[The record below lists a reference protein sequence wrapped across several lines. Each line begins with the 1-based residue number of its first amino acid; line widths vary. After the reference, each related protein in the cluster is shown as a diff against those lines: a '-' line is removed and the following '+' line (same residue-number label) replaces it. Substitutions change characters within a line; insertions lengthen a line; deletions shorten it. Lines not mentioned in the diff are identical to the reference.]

1 MSAKKKIA
9 KLEALARE
17 ATSLRSVDLN
27 GRPEFEV
34 SKKVRLLDASC
45 CGSLMKENRIEEEI
59 ILCAD
64 KTDNLNSKLLS
75 FRCKVVD
82 SERAHHSLEVQNWA
96 LQEHILK
103 VEERIAVL
111 ELLLKGS
118 KQQIGFHPEKGEVQL
133 KVREHTSKLESQ
145 TKKIITRD
153 EVELPGETIKL
164 MKSDADNEN
173 AQIVCKVNALANFRD
188 GETARNK
195 TKFRREIC
203 GERKI
208 SDVRGN
214 EEYLTSVREFY
225 SSRRSSGCEK
235 LEVRQFSDKLLS
247 SNELSQRKDNVERIF
262 SVDFHT
268 FHVWDKSRSL
278 EHQTHHRETLSKS
291 RKSSELNSESERE
304 VEKDGSTNTL
314 GKIRTSKRFI
324 VGKDHP
330 PKPQNEEKLSA
341 ETNKEFA
348 TDNQASIKTEREAG
362 IYRLSLG
369 SKHYSDQMRIGTQFS
384 GRSLETKNDV
394 GRRGQER
401 ASNFPFFITDR
412 NFRHSE
418 KREDS
423 GPNDCSEN
431 LSVEQSGDVIYN
443 SQALSAE
450 VGTCHYE
457 EGTLEG
463 DLLKLRAK
471 LSVLESYIN
480 KLIQEKSALLNELS
494 ETKETAEKKVLEN
507 AKFLFFLS
515 NARNVKEE
523 VSRKEANWKDQF
535 LFESDSEYAADD
547 FHKVG
552 ELATGLQGTA
562 ASMFQTDSRHL
573 EEELIKLQANR
584 HSHLESFLEESLRDK
599 TALLAELYDTKSSNL
614 GEKSD
619 HKYPFYSPSINGLE
633 ALVSCKSCEQT
644 FQKGRIFLEI
654 SREISGEVRKFRELA
669 ADLQTKYTTCK
680 TELEKQRTILSTLLS
695 REEAAIRQAHE
706 DARELQLKLKK
717 SHLDIVT

>member
-27 GRPEFEV
+27 GRPEFKV

-45 CGSLMKENRIEEEI
+45 CGSLMKENRIQEEI

-64 KTDNLNSKLLS
+64 KTDNLNGKLLS

-82 SERAHHSLEVQNWA
+82 SERTHHSLEVQNLA

-103 VEERIAVL
+103 VEEGIAVL

-118 KQQIGFHPEKGEVQL
+118 KQQIGFHPEKREVQL
-133 KVREHTSKLESQ
+133 KVGEHTSKLESQ
-145 TKKIITRD
+145 IKKIITRD

-164 MKSDADNEN
+164 IKSDADNEN

-188 GETARNK
+188 GETAHDK
-195 TKFRREIC
+195 TKLRREIS

-214 EEYLTSVREFY
+214 EKYLTSVREFY

-235 LEVRQFSDKLLS
+235 LEVRQFSDKPLS

-262 SVDFHT
+262 TVDFHT
-268 FHVWDKSRSL
+268 LHVWDKSRSV
-278 EHQTHHRETLSKS
+278 EHQTHHRETLSKN
-291 RKSSELNSESERE
+291 RKSSELNGESERE
-304 VEKDGSTNTL
+304 VEKDSSTNTL
-314 GKIRTSKRFI
+314 GKFHTSKRFT

-348 TDNQASIKTEREAG
+348 TDNQASIKTVREAG

-369 SKHYSDQMRIGTQFS
+369 SKHYSDQMRMGTQFS
-384 GRSLETKNDV
+384 PERSLEAKNDV

-401 ASNFPFFITDR
+401 ASNFPLFITDG

-418 KREDS
+418 ERENS
-423 GPNDCSEN
+423 GPNDCSGN

-443 SQALSAE
+443 FQALSAE

-547 FHKVG
+547 FLKVE
-552 ELATGLQGTA
+552 ELATGL
-562 ASMFQTDSRHL
+562 
-573 EEELIKLQANR
+573 
-584 HSHLESFLEESLRDK
+584 
-599 TALLAELYDTKSSNL
+599 
-614 GEKSD
+614 
-619 HKYPFYSPSINGLE
+619 
-633 ALVSCKSCEQT
+633 
-644 FQKGRIFLEI
+644 
-654 SREISGEVRKFRELA
+654 
-669 ADLQTKYTTCK
+669 
-680 TELEKQRTILSTLLS
+680 
-695 REEAAIRQAHE
+695 
-706 DARELQLKLKK
+706 
-717 SHLDIVT
+717 

>member
-1 MSAKKKIA
+1 M
-9 KLEALARE
+9 
-17 ATSLRSVDLN
+17 
-27 GRPEFEV
+27 
-34 SKKVRLLDASC
+34 
-45 CGSLMKENRIEEEI
+45 
-59 ILCAD
+59 
-64 KTDNLNSKLLS
+64 
-75 FRCKVVD
+75 
-82 SERAHHSLEVQNWA
+82 
-96 LQEHILK
+96 
-103 VEERIAVL
+103 
-111 ELLLKGS
+111 
-118 KQQIGFHPEKGEVQL
+118 
-133 KVREHTSKLESQ
+133 
-145 TKKIITRD
+145 
-153 EVELPGETIKL
+153 
-164 MKSDADNEN
+164 
-173 AQIVCKVNALANFRD
+173 
-188 GETARNK
+188 
-195 TKFRREIC
+195 
-203 GERKI
+203 
-208 SDVRGN
+208 
-214 EEYLTSVREFY
+214 
-225 SSRRSSGCEK
+225 
-235 LEVRQFSDKLLS
+235 
-247 SNELSQRKDNVERIF
+247 
-262 SVDFHT
+262 DFHT
-268 FHVWDKSRSL
+268 LHVWDKSRSV
-278 EHQTHHRETLSKS
+278 EHQTHHRETLSKN
-291 RKSSELNSESERE
+291 RRSSELNSESERD
-304 VEKDGSTNTL
+304 VEKDSSTNTL
-314 GKIRTSKRFI
+314 GKFRTSKRFT

-369 SKHYSDQMRIGTQFS
+369 SKHYSDQMRMGTQFLD
-384 GRSLETKNDV
+384 GSLEAKNDV

-401 ASNFPFFITDR
+401 ASNFRVFITDR
-412 NFRHSE
+412 NFPHRE
-418 KREDS
+418 EREDS
-423 GPNDCSEN
+423 GPNDYSEN
-431 LSVEQSGDVIYN
+431 ISVEQSGDVSYN
-443 SQALSAE
+443 FQALSAE

-457 EGTLEG
+457 DGTLEG

-507 AKFLFFLS
+507 AKFLFLLS

-535 LFESDSEYAADD
+535 LFESDSEYAADG

-552 ELATGLQGTA
+552 ELATRSLGTA
-562 ASMFQTDSRHL
+562 ASMSQTDSRHL

-599 TALLAELYDTKSSNL
+599 TALLAELYDTKSSNP
-614 GEKSD
+614 GKKSD

>member
-1 MSAKKKIA
+1 MVSAKKKIA

-45 CGSLMKENRIEEEI
+45 CGSLMKENRIQEEI

-64 KTDNLNSKLLS
+64 KTDNLNGKLLS

-82 SERAHHSLEVQNWA
+82 SERTHHSSEVQNLA
-96 LQEHILK
+96 LKEHILK

-133 KVREHTSKLESQ
+133 KVQELESQ
-145 TKKIITRD
+145 IKKIITRD
-153 EVELPGETIKL
+153 KAELPGETIKL

-195 TKFRREIC
+195 TRLRGEIS
-203 GERKI
+203 GEWKI

-268 FHVWDKSRSL
+268 LHVWDKSRSV

-314 GKIRTSKRFI
+314 GKFRTSKRFI

-401 ASNFPFFITDR
+401 ASNFPLFITDR

-494 ETKETAEKKVLEN
+494 ETKETARKK
-507 AKFLFFLS
+507 F
-515 NARNVKEE
+515 
-523 VSRKEANWKDQF
+523 
-535 LFESDSEYAADD
+535 
-547 FHKVG
+547 
-552 ELATGLQGTA
+552 
-562 ASMFQTDSRHL
+562 
-573 EEELIKLQANR
+573 
-584 HSHLESFLEESLRDK
+584 
-599 TALLAELYDTKSSNL
+599 
-614 GEKSD
+614 
-619 HKYPFYSPSINGLE
+619 
-633 ALVSCKSCEQT
+633 
-644 FQKGRIFLEI
+644 
-654 SREISGEVRKFRELA
+654 
-669 ADLQTKYTTCK
+669 
-680 TELEKQRTILSTLLS
+680 
-695 REEAAIRQAHE
+695 
-706 DARELQLKLKK
+706 
-717 SHLDIVT
+717 

>member
-1 MSAKKKIA
+1 MKYTTSFRLEQRLVSAKKKIA

-17 ATSLRSVDLN
+17 ATSLRGADLN

-45 CGSLMKENRIEEEI
+45 CGSLMKENRIQEEI

-64 KTDNLNSKLLS
+64 KTDNLNGKLLS

-82 SERAHHSLEVQNWA
+82 SERTHHSLEVQNLA

-103 VEERIAVL
+103 FEERIAVL

-133 KVREHTSKLESQ
+133 KVREYTSKLESQ
-145 TKKIITRD
+145 TKKILTRD

-195 TKFRREIC
+195 TKFRRELC

-268 FHVWDKSRSL
+268 LHVWDKSRSV
-278 EHQTHHRETLSKS
+278 EHQTHHREKLSK
-291 RKSSELNSESERE
+291 LNSESERE

-314 GKIRTSKRFI
+314 GKFRTSKRFI

-384 GRSLETKNDV
+384 GRSLETNNDV

-401 ASNFPFFITDR
+401 ASDFPLFITDR

-443 SQALSAE
+443 SQVLGAE

-535 LFESDSEYAADD
+535 LFESDTEYAADG

-552 ELATGLQGTA
+552 ELATRSLGTA
-562 ASMFQTDSRHL
+562 ASMSQTDSRHL

-584 HSHLESFLEESLRDK
+584 HSQLESFLEESLRDK
-599 TALLAELYDTKSSNL
+599 TALLAELYDTKSSNP
-614 GEKSD
+614 GEKSN
-619 HKYPFYSPSINGLE
+619 HKYLFTAP
-633 ALVSCKSCEQT
+633 A
-644 FQKGRIFLEI
+644 
-654 SREISGEVRKFRELA
+654 
-669 ADLQTKYTTCK
+669 
-680 TELEKQRTILSTLLS
+680 STDWRLW
-695 REEAAIRQAHE
+695 
-706 DARELQLKLKK
+706 
-717 SHLDIVT
+717 

>member
-1 MSAKKKIA
+1 MVSAKKKIA

-45 CGSLMKENRIEEEI
+45 CGSLMKENRIQEEI

-64 KTDNLNSKLLS
+64 KTDNLNGKLLS

-82 SERAHHSLEVQNWA
+82 SERTHHSLEVQNLA

-103 VEERIAVL
+103 FEERIAVL

-133 KVREHTSKLESQ
+133 KVREYTSKLESQ
-145 TKKIITRD
+145 TKKILTRD

-173 AQIVCKVNALANFRD
+173 AQIVCKVNVLANFRD

-268 FHVWDKSRSL
+268 LHVWDKSRSV
-278 EHQTHHRETLSKS
+278 EHQTHHREKLSK
-291 RKSSELNSESERE
+291 LNSESERE

-314 GKIRTSKRFI
+314 GKFRTSKRFI

-384 GRSLETKNDV
+384 GRSLETNNDV

-401 ASNFPFFITDR
+401 ASDFPLFITDR

-443 SQALSAE
+443 SQVLGAE

-535 LFESDSEYAADD
+535 LFESDTEYAADG

-552 ELATGLQGTA
+552 ELATRSLGTA
-562 ASMFQTDSRHL
+562 ASMSQTDSRHL

-584 HSHLESFLEESLRDK
+584 HSQLESFLEESLRDK
-599 TALLAELYDTKSSNL
+599 TALLAELYDTKSSNP
-614 GEKSD
+614 GEKSN
-619 HKYPFYSPSINGLE
+619 HKYLFTAP
-633 ALVSCKSCEQT
+633 A
-644 FQKGRIFLEI
+644 
-654 SREISGEVRKFRELA
+654 
-669 ADLQTKYTTCK
+669 
-680 TELEKQRTILSTLLS
+680 STDWRLW
-695 REEAAIRQAHE
+695 
-706 DARELQLKLKK
+706 
-717 SHLDIVT
+717 

>member
-1 MSAKKKIA
+1 M
-9 KLEALARE
+9 
-17 ATSLRSVDLN
+17 
-27 GRPEFEV
+27 
-34 SKKVRLLDASC
+34 
-45 CGSLMKENRIEEEI
+45 
-59 ILCAD
+59 
-64 KTDNLNSKLLS
+64 
-75 FRCKVVD
+75 
-82 SERAHHSLEVQNWA
+82 
-96 LQEHILK
+96 
-103 VEERIAVL
+103 
-111 ELLLKGS
+111 
-118 KQQIGFHPEKGEVQL
+118 
-133 KVREHTSKLESQ
+133 
-145 TKKIITRD
+145 
-153 EVELPGETIKL
+153 
-164 MKSDADNEN
+164 
-173 AQIVCKVNALANFRD
+173 
-188 GETARNK
+188 
-195 TKFRREIC
+195 
-203 GERKI
+203 
-208 SDVRGN
+208 
-214 EEYLTSVREFY
+214 
-225 SSRRSSGCEK
+225 
-235 LEVRQFSDKLLS
+235 
-247 SNELSQRKDNVERIF
+247 
-262 SVDFHT
+262 
-268 FHVWDKSRSL
+268 

-291 RKSSELNSESERE
+291 RKSSELDSESKPRDF
-304 VEKDGSTNTL
+304 EKESSTNTL
-314 GKIRTSKRFI
+314 GKFRTSKRFT

-330 PKPQNEEKLSA
+330 PKPENEEKLSA

-369 SKHYSDQMRIGTQFS
+369 SKHYSDQMKMGTQFS
-384 GRSLETKNDV
+384 GRSLEAKNDV
-394 GRRGQER
+394 GRRGQGR
-401 ASNFPFFITDR
+401 ASNFRLFITDR

-418 KREDS
+418 EREDS

-443 SQALSAE
+443 FQALSAE

-552 ELATGLQGTA
+552 ELTTGLQGTG

-644 FQKGRIFLEI
+644 FQEGRIFLEI
-654 SREISGEVRKFRELA
+654 SGEISREVRKIRELA

-695 REEAAIRQAHE
+695 REEAAIRQARE

-717 SHLDIVT
+717 SHLNVVT

>member
-27 GRPEFEV
+27 GRPEFKV

-45 CGSLMKENRIEEEI
+45 CGSLMKENRIQEEI

-64 KTDNLNSKLLS
+64 KTDNLNGKLLS

-82 SERAHHSLEVQNWA
+82 SERTHHSLEVQNLA

-103 VEERIAVL
+103 VEEGIAVL

-118 KQQIGFHPEKGEVQL
+118 KQQIGFHPEKREVQL
-133 KVREHTSKLESQ
+133 KVGEHTSKLESQ
-145 TKKIITRD
+145 IKKIITRD

-164 MKSDADNEN
+164 IKSDADNEN

-188 GETARNK
+188 GETARDK
-195 TKFRREIC
+195 TKLRREIS

-214 EEYLTSVREFY
+214 EKYLTSVREFY
-225 SSRRSSGCEK
+225 SSRRSSGFEK
-235 LEVRQFSDKLLS
+235 LEVRQFSDKPLS
-247 SNELSQRKDNVERIF
+247 SNELSQRKDDVEKIF
-262 SVDFHT
+262 TVDFHT
-268 FHVWDKSRSL
+268 LHVWDKSRSV
-278 EHQTHHRETLSKS
+278 EHQTHHRETLSKN
-291 RKSSELNSESERE
+291 RKSSELNGESERE
-304 VEKDGSTNTL
+304 VEKDSTTNTL
-314 GKIRTSKRFI
+314 GKFRTSKRFT

-348 TDNQASIKTEREAG
+348 TDNQASIKTVREAG

-369 SKHYSDQMRIGTQFS
+369 SKHYSEQMRMGTQFS
-384 GRSLETKNDV
+384 PERSLEAKNDV

-401 ASNFPFFITDR
+401 ASNFPLFITDG

-418 KREDS
+418 ERENS
-423 GPNDCSEN
+423 GPNDCSGN

-443 SQALSAE
+443 FQALSAE

-547 FHKVG
+547 FLKVE

-584 HSHLESFLEESLRDK
+584 HSHLESFLEKSLRDN

-619 HKYPFYSPSINGLE
+619 HKYPFYSP
-633 ALVSCKSCEQT
+633 QH
-644 FQKGRIFLEI
+644 QRIGGV
-654 SREISGEVRKFRELA
+654 GEL
-669 ADLQTKYTTCK
+669 
-680 TELEKQRTILSTLLS
+680 
-695 REEAAIRQAHE
+695 
-706 DARELQLKLKK
+706 
-717 SHLDIVT
+717 

>member
-27 GRPEFEV
+27 GRPEFKV

-45 CGSLMKENRIEEEI
+45 CGSLMKENRIQEEI

-64 KTDNLNSKLLS
+64 KTDNLNGKLLS

-82 SERAHHSLEVQNWA
+82 SERTHHSLEVQNLA

-103 VEERIAVL
+103 VEEGIAVL

-118 KQQIGFHPEKGEVQL
+118 KQQIGFHPEKREVQL
-133 KVREHTSKLESQ
+133 KVGEHTSKLESQ
-145 TKKIITRD
+145 IKKIITRD

-164 MKSDADNEN
+164 IKSDADNEN

-188 GETARNK
+188 GETAHDK
-195 TKFRREIC
+195 TKLRREIS

-214 EEYLTSVREFY
+214 EKYLTSVREFY

-235 LEVRQFSDKLLS
+235 LEVRQFSDKPLS

-262 SVDFHT
+262 TVDFHT
-268 FHVWDKSRSL
+268 LHVWDKSRSV
-278 EHQTHHRETLSKS
+278 EHQTHHRETLSKN
-291 RKSSELNSESERE
+291 RKSSELNGESERE
-304 VEKDGSTNTL
+304 VEKDSSTNTL
-314 GKIRTSKRFI
+314 GKFRTSKRFT

-348 TDNQASIKTEREAG
+348 TDNQASIKTVREAG

-369 SKHYSDQMRIGTQFS
+369 SKHYSDQMRMGTQFS
-384 GRSLETKNDV
+384 PERSLEAKNDV

-401 ASNFPFFITDR
+401 ASNFPLFITDG

-418 KREDS
+418 ERENS
-423 GPNDCSEN
+423 GPNDCSGN

-443 SQALSAE
+443 FQALSAE

-494 ETKETAEKKVLEN
+494 ETKETAEKKVLE
-507 AKFLFFLS
+507 
-515 NARNVKEE
+515 
-523 VSRKEANWKDQF
+523 
-535 LFESDSEYAADD
+535 
-547 FHKVG
+547 
-552 ELATGLQGTA
+552 
-562 ASMFQTDSRHL
+562 
-573 EEELIKLQANR
+573 
-584 HSHLESFLEESLRDK
+584 
-599 TALLAELYDTKSSNL
+599 
-614 GEKSD
+614 
-619 HKYPFYSPSINGLE
+619 
-633 ALVSCKSCEQT
+633 
-644 FQKGRIFLEI
+644 
-654 SREISGEVRKFRELA
+654 
-669 ADLQTKYTTCK
+669 
-680 TELEKQRTILSTLLS
+680 
-695 REEAAIRQAHE
+695 
-706 DARELQLKLKK
+706 LKC
-717 SHLDIVT
+717 

>member
-27 GRPEFEV
+27 GCPEFEV
-34 SKKVRLLDASC
+34 SKKVRFLDASC

-64 KTDNLNSKLLS
+64 KTDNLNGKLLS

-82 SERAHHSLEVQNWA
+82 SERTHHSLEVQNLA

-103 VEERIAVL
+103 FEERIAVL

-195 TKFRREIC
+195 TRLRGEIS
-203 GERKI
+203 GEWKI

-214 EEYLTSVREFY
+214 EEYLTNVREFY

-268 FHVWDKSRSL
+268 LHVWDKSRSV
-278 EHQTHHRETLSKS
+278 EHQTHHREKLSK
-291 RKSSELNSESERE
+291 LNSESERE

-314 GKIRTSKRFI
+314 GKFRTSKRFI

-384 GRSLETKNDV
+384 GRSLETNNDV

-401 ASNFPFFITDR
+401 ASDFPLFITDR

-443 SQALSAE
+443 SQVLGAE

-494 ETKETAEKKVLEN
+494 KTKETAEKKVLEN

-547 FHKVG
+547 FHKLG

-584 HSHLESFLEESLRDK
+584 HSQLESFLEESLRDK
-599 TALLAELYDTKSSNL
+599 TALLAELYDTKSSNP
-614 GEKSD
+614 GEKSN
-619 HKYPFYSPSINGLE
+619 HKYLFTAP
-633 ALVSCKSCEQT
+633 A
-644 FQKGRIFLEI
+644 
-654 SREISGEVRKFRELA
+654 
-669 ADLQTKYTTCK
+669 
-680 TELEKQRTILSTLLS
+680 STDWRLW
-695 REEAAIRQAHE
+695 
-706 DARELQLKLKK
+706 
-717 SHLDIVT
+717 

>member
-1 MSAKKKIA
+1 MKYTTSFRLEQRLVSAKKKIA

-27 GRPEFEV
+27 GCPEFEV
-34 SKKVRLLDASC
+34 SKKVRFLDASC
-45 CGSLMKENRIEEEI
+45 CGSLMKENRIQEEI

-64 KTDNLNSKLLS
+64 KTDNLNGKLLS

-82 SERAHHSLEVQNWA
+82 SERTHHSLEVQNLA

-103 VEERIAVL
+103 FEERIAVL

-214 EEYLTSVREFY
+214 EEYLTSVRGFY

-268 FHVWDKSRSL
+268 LHVWDKSRSV
-278 EHQTHHRETLSKS
+278 EHQTHHREKLSK
-291 RKSSELNSESERE
+291 LNSESERE

-314 GKIRTSKRFI
+314 GKFRTSKRFI

-384 GRSLETKNDV
+384 GRSLETNNDV

-401 ASNFPFFITDR
+401 ASDFPLFITDR

-443 SQALSAE
+443 SQVLGAE

-494 ETKETAEKKVLEN
+494 KTKETAEKKVLEN

-535 LFESDSEYAADD
+535 LFESDTEYAADG

-552 ELATGLQGTA
+552 ELATRSLGTA
-562 ASMFQTDSRHL
+562 ASMSQTDSRHL

-584 HSHLESFLEESLRDK
+584 HSQLESFLEESLRDK
-599 TALLAELYDTKSSNL
+599 TALLAELYDTKSSNP
-614 GEKSD
+614 GEKSN
-619 HKYPFYSPSINGLE
+619 HKYLFTAP
-633 ALVSCKSCEQT
+633 A
-644 FQKGRIFLEI
+644 
-654 SREISGEVRKFRELA
+654 
-669 ADLQTKYTTCK
+669 
-680 TELEKQRTILSTLLS
+680 STDWRLW
-695 REEAAIRQAHE
+695 
-706 DARELQLKLKK
+706 
-717 SHLDIVT
+717 

>member
-1 MSAKKKIA
+1 MVSAKKKIA
-9 KLEALARE
+9 KLEALSKE
-17 ATSLRSVDLN
+17 ATSLRSVDLS

-45 CGSLMKENRIEEEI
+45 CGSLMKENRIQEEI

-64 KTDNLNSKLLS
+64 KTDNLNGKLLS

-82 SERAHHSLEVQNWA
+82 SERTHHSLEVQNLA

-103 VEERIAVL
+103 FEERIAVL

-145 TKKIITRD
+145 IKKIITRD

-164 MKSDADNEN
+164 MTSDADNEN

-268 FHVWDKSRSL
+268 LHVWDKSRSV
-278 EHQTHHRETLSKS
+278 EHQTHHREKLSK
-291 RKSSELNSESERE
+291 LNSESERE

-401 ASNFPFFITDR
+401 ASNFPLFITDR

-443 SQALSAE
+443 SQVLGAE

-535 LFESDSEYAADD
+535 LFESDTEYAADG

-552 ELATGLQGTA
+552 ELATRSLGTA
-562 ASMFQTDSRHL
+562 ASMSQTDSRHL

-584 HSHLESFLEESLRDK
+584 HSQLESFLEESLRDK
-599 TALLAELYDTKSSNL
+599 TALLAELYDTKSSNP
-614 GEKSD
+614 GEKSN
-619 HKYPFYSPSINGLE
+619 HKYLFTAP
-633 ALVSCKSCEQT
+633 A
-644 FQKGRIFLEI
+644 
-654 SREISGEVRKFRELA
+654 
-669 ADLQTKYTTCK
+669 
-680 TELEKQRTILSTLLS
+680 STDWRLW
-695 REEAAIRQAHE
+695 
-706 DARELQLKLKK
+706 
-717 SHLDIVT
+717 

>member
-1 MSAKKKIA
+1 MKYTTSFRLEQRLVSAKKKIA

-45 CGSLMKENRIEEEI
+45 CGSLMKENRIQEEI

-64 KTDNLNSKLLS
+64 KTDNLNGKLLS

-82 SERAHHSLEVQNWA
+82 SERTHHRLEVQNLA

-103 VEERIAVL
+103 FEERIAVL

-133 KVREHTSKLESQ
+133 KVREYTSKLESQ
-145 TKKIITRD
+145 TKKILTRD

-268 FHVWDKSRSL
+268 LHVWDKSRSV
-278 EHQTHHRETLSKS
+278 EHQTHHREKLSK
-291 RKSSELNSESERE
+291 LNSESERE

-314 GKIRTSKRFI
+314 GKFRTSKRFI

-384 GRSLETKNDV
+384 GRSLETNNDV

-401 ASNFPFFITDR
+401 ASDFPLFITDR

-443 SQALSAE
+443 SQVLGAE

-480 KLIQEKSALLNELS
+480 KLVQEKSALLNELS

-507 AKFLFFLS
+507 TKFLFFLS

-535 LFESDSEYAADD
+535 LFESDTEYAADG

-552 ELATGLQGTA
+552 ELATRSLGTA
-562 ASMFQTDSRHL
+562 ASMSQTDSRHL

-584 HSHLESFLEESLRDK
+584 HSQLESFLEESLRDK
-599 TALLAELYDTKSSNL
+599 TALLAELYDTKSSNP
-614 GEKSD
+614 GEKSN
-619 HKYPFYSPSINGLE
+619 HKAWFSYVGKIPDDREFYRFPT
-633 ALVSCKSCEQT
+633 VPD
-644 FQKGRIFLEI
+644 F
-654 SREISGEVRKFRELA
+654 
-669 ADLQTKYTTCK
+669 AD
-680 TELEKQRTILSTLLS
+680 
-695 REEAAIRQAHE
+695 
-706 DARELQLKLKK
+706 
-717 SHLDIVT
+717 

>member
-9 KLEALARE
+9 KLEALSKE
-17 ATSLRSVDLN
+17 ATSLRSVDLS

-45 CGSLMKENRIEEEI
+45 CGSLMKENRIQEEI

-64 KTDNLNSKLLS
+64 KTDNLNGKLLS

-82 SERAHHSLEVQNWA
+82 SERTHHSLEVQNLA

-103 VEERIAVL
+103 FEERIAVL

-145 TKKIITRD
+145 IKKIITRD

-164 MKSDADNEN
+164 MTSDADNEN

-268 FHVWDKSRSL
+268 LHVWDKSRSV
-278 EHQTHHRETLSKS
+278 EHQTHHREKLSK
-291 RKSSELNSESERE
+291 LNSESERE

-401 ASNFPFFITDR
+401 ASNFPLFITDR

-443 SQALSAE
+443 SQVLGAE

-535 LFESDSEYAADD
+535 LFESDTEYAADG

-552 ELATGLQGTA
+552 ELATRSLGTA
-562 ASMFQTDSRHL
+562 ASMSQTDSRHL

-584 HSHLESFLEESLRDK
+584 HSQLESFLEESLRDK
-599 TALLAELYDTKSSNL
+599 TALLAELYDTKSSNP
-614 GEKSD
+614 GEKSN
-619 HKYPFYSPSINGLE
+619 HKYLFTAP
-633 ALVSCKSCEQT
+633 A
-644 FQKGRIFLEI
+644 
-654 SREISGEVRKFRELA
+654 
-669 ADLQTKYTTCK
+669 
-680 TELEKQRTILSTLLS
+680 STDWRLW
-695 REEAAIRQAHE
+695 
-706 DARELQLKLKK
+706 
-717 SHLDIVT
+717 

>member
-1 MSAKKKIA
+1 M
-9 KLEALARE
+9 
-17 ATSLRSVDLN
+17 
-27 GRPEFEV
+27 

-45 CGSLMKENRIEEEI
+45 CGSLMKENRTQEEI

-64 KTDNLNSKLLS
+64 KTDNLNGKLLS

-82 SERAHHSLEVQNWA
+82 SERTHHSLEVQNLA

-103 VEERIAVL
+103 FEERIAVL
-111 ELLLKGS
+111 ELLHKGS

-145 TKKIITRD
+145 TKKILTRD

-208 SDVRGN
+208 SGVRGN

-268 FHVWDKSRSL
+268 LHVWDKSRSV
-278 EHQTHHRETLSKS
+278 EHQTHHREKLSK
-291 RKSSELNSESERE
+291 LNSESERE

-314 GKIRTSKRFI
+314 GKFRTSKRFI

-369 SKHYSDQMRIGTQFS
+369 SKHYSDQRKIGTQFS

-401 ASNFPFFITDR
+401 ASNFPLFITDR

-494 ETKETAEKKVLEN
+494 ETKETAEKKVVEN

-584 HSHLESFLEESLRDK
+584 HSQLESFLEESLRDK
-599 TALLAELYDTKSSNL
+599 TALLAELYDTKSSSP
-614 GEKSD
+614 GEKSN
-619 HKYPFYSPSINGLE
+619 HKYLFTAP
-633 ALVSCKSCEQT
+633 A
-644 FQKGRIFLEI
+644 
-654 SREISGEVRKFRELA
+654 
-669 ADLQTKYTTCK
+669 
-680 TELEKQRTILSTLLS
+680 STDWRLW
-695 REEAAIRQAHE
+695 
-706 DARELQLKLKK
+706 
-717 SHLDIVT
+717 

>member
-1 MSAKKKIA
+1 MKYTTSFRLEQRLVSAKKKIA

-45 CGSLMKENRIEEEI
+45 CGSLMKENRIQEEI

-64 KTDNLNSKLLS
+64 KTDNLNGKLLS

-82 SERAHHSLEVQNWA
+82 SERTHHSLEVQNLA

-103 VEERIAVL
+103 FEERIAVL

-133 KVREHTSKLESQ
+133 KVREYTSKLESQ
-145 TKKIITRD
+145 TKKILTRD

-173 AQIVCKVNALANFRD
+173 AQIVCKVNVLANFRD

-268 FHVWDKSRSL
+268 LHVWDKSRSV
-278 EHQTHHRETLSKS
+278 EHQTHHREKLSK
-291 RKSSELNSESERE
+291 LNSESERE

-314 GKIRTSKRFI
+314 GKFRTSKRFI

-384 GRSLETKNDV
+384 GRSLETNNDV

-401 ASNFPFFITDR
+401 ASDFPLFITDR

-443 SQALSAE
+443 SQVLGAE

-535 LFESDSEYAADD
+535 LFESDTEYAADG

-552 ELATGLQGTA
+552 ELATRSLGTA
-562 ASMFQTDSRHL
+562 ASMSQTDSRHL

-584 HSHLESFLEESLRDK
+584 HSQLESFLEESLRDK
-599 TALLAELYDTKSSNL
+599 TALLAELYDTKSSNP
-614 GEKSD
+614 GEKSN
-619 HKYPFYSPSINGLE
+619 HKYLFTAP
-633 ALVSCKSCEQT
+633 A
-644 FQKGRIFLEI
+644 
-654 SREISGEVRKFRELA
+654 
-669 ADLQTKYTTCK
+669 
-680 TELEKQRTILSTLLS
+680 STDWRLW
-695 REEAAIRQAHE
+695 
-706 DARELQLKLKK
+706 
-717 SHLDIVT
+717 

>member
-17 ATSLRSVDLN
+17 ATSLRGADLN

-45 CGSLMKENRIEEEI
+45 CGSLMKENRIQEEI

-64 KTDNLNSKLLS
+64 KTDNLNGKLLS

-82 SERAHHSLEVQNWA
+82 SERTHHSLEVQNLA

-103 VEERIAVL
+103 FEERIAVL

-133 KVREHTSKLESQ
+133 KVREYTSKLESQ
-145 TKKIITRD
+145 TKKILTRD

-195 TKFRREIC
+195 TKFRRELC

-268 FHVWDKSRSL
+268 LHVWDKSRSV
-278 EHQTHHRETLSKS
+278 EHQTHHREKLSK
-291 RKSSELNSESERE
+291 LNSESERE

-314 GKIRTSKRFI
+314 GKFRTSKRFI

-384 GRSLETKNDV
+384 GRSLETNNDV

-401 ASNFPFFITDR
+401 ASDFPLFITDR

-443 SQALSAE
+443 SQVLGAE

-535 LFESDSEYAADD
+535 LFESDTEYAADG

-552 ELATGLQGTA
+552 ELATRSLGTA
-562 ASMFQTDSRHL
+562 ASMSQTDSRHL

-584 HSHLESFLEESLRDK
+584 HSQLESFLEESLRDK
-599 TALLAELYDTKSSNL
+599 TALLAELYDTKSSNP
-614 GEKSD
+614 GEKSN
-619 HKYPFYSPSINGLE
+619 HKYLFTAP
-633 ALVSCKSCEQT
+633 A
-644 FQKGRIFLEI
+644 
-654 SREISGEVRKFRELA
+654 
-669 ADLQTKYTTCK
+669 
-680 TELEKQRTILSTLLS
+680 STDWRLW
-695 REEAAIRQAHE
+695 
-706 DARELQLKLKK
+706 
-717 SHLDIVT
+717 

>member
-1 MSAKKKIA
+1 MVSAKKKIA

-45 CGSLMKENRIEEEI
+45 CGSLMKENRIQEEI

-64 KTDNLNSKLLS
+64 KTDNLNGKLLS

-82 SERAHHSLEVQNWA
+82 SERTHHSLEVQNLA

-103 VEERIAVL
+103 FEERIAVL

-133 KVREHTSKLESQ
+133 KVREYTSKLESQ
-145 TKKIITRD
+145 TKKILTRD

-268 FHVWDKSRSL
+268 LHVWDKSRSV
-278 EHQTHHRETLSKS
+278 EHQTHHREKLSK
-291 RKSSELNSESERE
+291 LNSESERE

-314 GKIRTSKRFI
+314 GKFRSSKRFI

-384 GRSLETKNDV
+384 GRSLETNNDV

-401 ASNFPFFITDR
+401 ASDFPLFITDR

-443 SQALSAE
+443 SQVLGAE

-535 LFESDSEYAADD
+535 LFESDTEYAADG

-552 ELATGLQGTA
+552 ELATRSLGTA
-562 ASMFQTDSRHL
+562 ASMSQTDSRHL

-584 HSHLESFLEESLRDK
+584 HSQLESFLEESLRDK
-599 TALLAELYDTKSSNL
+599 TALLAELYDTKSSNP
-614 GEKSD
+614 GEKSN
-619 HKYPFYSPSINGLE
+619 HKYLFTAP
-633 ALVSCKSCEQT
+633 A
-644 FQKGRIFLEI
+644 
-654 SREISGEVRKFRELA
+654 
-669 ADLQTKYTTCK
+669 
-680 TELEKQRTILSTLLS
+680 STDWRLW
-695 REEAAIRQAHE
+695 
-706 DARELQLKLKK
+706 
-717 SHLDIVT
+717 

>member
-17 ATSLRSVDLN
+17 ATSPRSVDFN

-45 CGSLMKENRIEEEI
+45 CGSLMKENRIQEEI

-64 KTDNLNSKLLS
+64 KTDNLNGKLLS
-75 FRCKVVD
+75 FRYKVVD
-82 SERAHHSLEVQNWA
+82 SERTHHSLEVQNLA
-96 LQEHILK
+96 LQERILK
-103 VEERIAVL
+103 VKERIAVL

-145 TKKIITRD
+145 IKKIITRD
-153 EVELPGETIKL
+153 EVELPGETIKP

-173 AQIVCKVNALANFRD
+173 AQIVCKVNALGIFRD

-195 TKFRREIC
+195 TKFGKEIS

-208 SDVRGN
+208 SDVIGN

-235 LEVRQFSDKLLS
+235 LEVRQFSDNLLS

-268 FHVWDKSRSL
+268 LHVWDKSRSV
-278 EHQTHHRETLSKS
+278 EHQTHQRETLSEN
-291 RKSSELNSESERE
+291 RKSSELNSESKRD
-304 VEKDGSTNTL
+304 VEKDSNTNRP
-314 GKIRTSKRFI
+314 GKFRTSKRFT

-348 TDNQASIKTEREAG
+348 TDNQASINTVRGAG

-369 SKHYSDQMRIGTQFS
+369 SKHYSDQMRMGTQFWD
-384 GRSLETKNDV
+384 RSLEAKNDV

-401 ASNFPFFITDR
+401 ASNFRVFITDR

-418 KREDS
+418 EREDS

-431 LSVEQSGDVIYN
+431 ISVEQSGDAIYN

-457 EGTLEG
+457 EGALEG

-515 NARNVKEE
+515 NARNIKEE

-547 FHKVG
+547 FHEVG
-552 ELATGLQGTA
+552 ELTTGLQGTA

-573 EEELIKLQANR
+573 EEEVIKLQANR
-584 HSHLESFLEESLRDK
+584 HSHLESFHEESLRDK

-619 HKYPFYSPSINGLE
+619 HSYSPSINGLE

-644 FQKGRIFLEI
+644 FQEGRIFLEI

-680 TELEKQRTILSTLLS
+680 TELEKQKTILSTLLS
-695 REEAAIRQAHE
+695 REEAAIRQARE

-717 SHLDIVT
+717 SHLNVVT

>member
-9 KLEALARE
+9 KLEALAKE

-45 CGSLMKENRIEEEI
+45 CGSLMKENRIQEEI

-64 KTDNLNSKLLS
+64 KTDNLNGKLLS

-82 SERAHHSLEVQNWA
+82 SERTHHSLEVQNLA

-103 VEERIAVL
+103 FEERIAVL

-145 TKKIITRD
+145 TKKILTRD

-195 TKFRREIC
+195 TRLRGEIS
-203 GERKI
+203 GEWKI

-214 EEYLTSVREFY
+214 EEYLTNVREFY

-268 FHVWDKSRSL
+268 LHVWDKSRSV
-278 EHQTHHRETLSKS
+278 EHQTHHREKLSK
-291 RKSSELNSESERE
+291 LNSESERE

-401 ASNFPFFITDR
+401 ASNFPLFITDR

-494 ETKETAEKKVLEN
+494 KTKETAEKKVLEN

-535 LFESDSEYAADD
+535 LFESDTEYAADG

-552 ELATGLQGTA
+552 ELATRSLGTA
-562 ASMFQTDSRHL
+562 ASMSQTDSRHL

-584 HSHLESFLEESLRDK
+584 HSQLESFLEESLRDK
-599 TALLAELYDTKSSNL
+599 TALLAELYDTKSSNP
-614 GEKSD
+614 GEKSN
-619 HKYPFYSPSINGLE
+619 HKYLFTAP
-633 ALVSCKSCEQT
+633 VST
-644 FQKGRIFLEI
+644 DWRLW
-654 SREISGEVRKFRELA
+654 
-669 ADLQTKYTTCK
+669 
-680 TELEKQRTILSTLLS
+680 
-695 REEAAIRQAHE
+695 
-706 DARELQLKLKK
+706 
-717 SHLDIVT
+717 

>member
-45 CGSLMKENRIEEEI
+45 CGSLMKENRIQEEI
-59 ILCAD
+59 ILCGD
-64 KTDNLNSKLLS
+64 KTDNLNGKLLS
-75 FRCKVVD
+75 FRCKVMD
-82 SERAHHSLEVQNWA
+82 LERTHHSLEVQNLA
-96 LQEHILK
+96 LQELILK

-118 KQQIGFHPEKGEVQL
+118 KQQIGFHPEKEVQL
-133 KVREHTSKLESQ
+133 KVREHTSKLESPI
-145 TKKIITRD
+145 KKIITRD

-188 GETARNK
+188 GEPARNK
-195 TKFRREIC
+195 TKLRGEIS

-235 LEVRQFSDKLLS
+235 LEVRQFSDKRLS

-262 SVDFHT
+262 SVDFHNL
-268 FHVWDKSRSL
+268 HVWDNSRSV
-278 EHQTHHRETLSKS
+278 EHQTHHRETLSKN
-291 RKSSELNSESERE
+291 RRSSELNSESERE
-304 VEKDGSTNTL
+304 VEKDGGTNTL
-314 GKIRTSKRFI
+314 GKFRTSKRFT

-369 SKHYSDQMRIGTQFS
+369 SKHSSDQMRMGTQFS
-384 GRSLETKNDV
+384 GRSLEAKNDV

-401 ASNFPFFITDR
+401 ASNFRVFITDR
-412 NFRHSE
+412 NFRHIE
-418 KREDS
+418 EREDC
-423 GPNDCSEN
+423 GPNVCSEN
-431 LSVEQSGDVIYN
+431 MSVEQSGDVIYN
-443 SQALSAE
+443 FQALSSE

-547 FHKVG
+547 FLKVE
-552 ELATGLQGTA
+552 ELATGSLGTA

-599 TALLAELYDTKSSNL
+599 TALLAELYDTKSNNP

-644 FQKGRIFLEI
+644 FQEGRIFLEI
-654 SREISGEVRKFRELA
+654 SREICGEVRKFRELA

-680 TELEKQRTILSTLLS
+680 TELEKQRKILSTVLS
-695 REEAAIRQAHE
+695 REEAAIRQARE